1 MKITDAQIKKLSLR
15 IYSKLEESH
24 MIEVHTSSEK
34 ILNKI
39 ELIIFQDA
47 QTEDNIE
54 KEARALLDKFRP
66 QIEAGQIDSHA
77 MFVKIKNQLMK
88 DKKFIK

>member
-15 IYSKLEESH
+15 IYSKLEENH
-24 MIEVHTSSEK
+24 MIEVLSSTEK

-39 ELIIFQDA
+39 ELLIYQDA
-47 QTEDNIE
+47 KAEDDIE
-54 KEARALLDKFRP
+54 KEARALLDKFRT